1 MEERVEI
8 GAGDEVGA
16 HVSGAVEEI
25 AQHDFGGDNGFVH
38 IHLPIHEAARD
49 DELFDAVDAF
59 FVDDELVVFDVEHI
73 DDTVG
78 ADDALAHASEVAVAA
93 EVVEPVHIEL
103 ARDELVEE
111 MLGVLVSEDGNGG
124 VELAVQLLVEAF
136 EKDVGDGFV
145 VDVNDGVFQ
154 YV

>member
-1 MEERVEI
+1 MI
-8 GAGDEVGA
+8 
-16 HVSGAVEEI
+16 S
-25 AQHDFGGDNGFVH
+25 
-38 IHLPIHEAARD
+38 
-49 DELFDAVDAF
+49 
-59 FVDDELVVFDVEHI
+59 
-73 DDTVG
+73 DTVG

-111 MLGVLVSEDGNGG
+111 MLGVLVSEDGDGG